1 MAWSMA
7 CAAHVHVS
15 IVKWC
20 AASHLFRS
28 LLFRSAKPNPR
39 LYFPEMSARCVASV
53 GTSDLQKYRS
63 FGPEWHVSSHDGLDL
78 RGSKGCPAEGEGP
91 FSGKNS
97 AKQTA
102 SHRPIEDSE
111 KHCLS
116 KAVLTALWS
125 RDALAGLIF
134 ADNDLVRCNWET
146 TSRGR
151 PLHKLLKQPR
161 QRTKIVF
168 PAGLSLFRSQR

>member
-7 CAAHVHVS
+7 CAAHIHVS

-20 AASHLFRS
+20 AASHLLRS

-39 LYFPEMSARCVASV
+39 VYFPEISARCVASV
-53 GTSDLQKYRS
+53 GTSDLQKYQS
-63 FGPEWHVSSHDGLDL
+63 FGPDLHASSHDGLDL
-78 RGSKGCPAEGEGP
+78 SGWKRCPVEGGGP
-91 FSGKNS
+91 ISGKNF

-102 SHRPIEDSE
+102 SHRPIEGSE
-111 KHCLS
+111 KDYLS
-116 KAVLTALWS
+116 KAVLTGHWS
-125 RDALAGLIF
+125 RDALFGLIF

-146 TSRGR
+146 TCRGR

-161 QRTKIVF
+161 QRIKIVF
-168 PAGLSLFRSQR
+168 PAGLSFFRSQR